1 MYFSARGGGLGV
13 IGRRGEVVGGRIV
26 TGSVF
31 VAGLFIESVSPCA
44 KDGTA
49 RERTVPLRSDL
60 NTLDGQGF
68 QIRRRIF
75 RIEHLAVEEGFLA
88 ARLGGRDIGCG
99 DAEIL
104 GGFLPEV
111 LVVDLDG

>member
-1 MYFSARGGGLGV
+1 M
-13 IGRRGEVVGGRIV
+13 
-26 TGSVF
+26 
-31 VAGLFIESVSPCA
+31 
-44 KDGTA
+44 DGTA

-68 QIRRRIF
+68 QIGRRIF
-75 RIEHLAVEEGFLA
+75 RIEYLAVEESLVA

-111 LVVDLDG
+111 LAVDLGDQRLGVVARFVFAPADILGEEPEVVALIWR